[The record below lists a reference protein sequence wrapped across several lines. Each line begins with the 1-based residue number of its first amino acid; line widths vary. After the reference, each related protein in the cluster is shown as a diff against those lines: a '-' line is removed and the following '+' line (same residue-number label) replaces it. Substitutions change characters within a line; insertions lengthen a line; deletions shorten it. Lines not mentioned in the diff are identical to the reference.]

1 MRHIIWDQRAYQ
13 GRDTRMLRG
22 LNLEEGLGID
32 SKTREDDREALDDRV
47 MEEAQGARLSLVKEA
62 QDGIPSLVKQG
73 IIIKEQGI
81 IIWEIRDSFRGIE
94 EMIDQDQGI
103 GMMVNS

>member
-1 MRHIIWDQRAYQ
+1 
-13 GRDTRMLRG
+13 MLRD
-22 LNLEEGLGID
+22 LNPEEDLGID
-32 SKTREDDREALDDRV
+32 SRMREDDREALVEQV

-81 IIWEIRDSFRGIE
+81 IIQETRGSF
-94 EMIDQDQGI
+94 
-103 GMMVNS
+103 